1 MATTA
6 VSGGHDVTPAVSA
19 RGRRRPWATIGVT
32 AYGTALAWTMVWIAT
47 IGIDPW
53 PVYGVAAAA
62 GVVGLIRARHRVGS
76 VLLGLTAVFWTTWI
90 IAIPHG
96 PVWSWEDGAGP
107 AALASAQAAGLA
119 TLALVGMGLR
129 DPRAFSWMWLG
140 VVLTTLPIGV
150 REAFTGEHLYPWT
163 GAPSAPVSVFT
174 NTNNYAAVLVV
185 MVTLASGWALST
197 RSGLGRV
204 CLIALAA
211 CCAWLVWMTQSRAAL
226 VALLAGLALTAV
238 TAWRLVLVRDNPSRM
253 SRFAARV
260 RPLPLGALGV
270 GLVLVA
276 LLALLG
282 QAFASL
288 LFPGDD
294 STVRSDDLR
303 RDLVRFALARW
314 REHPWFGSGAGSFEG
329 LWAPTGGPVVPPHNG
344 FVELLA
350 ENGLLVAGWLFAV
363 LALLTVSAAWPVRGG
378 AEASRPAREHA
389 MRVITMQH
397 LLAANLLGFV
407 LAGVVVSSPLPWFP
421 WWLMLSGAVA
431 AGAWLEVERRGA
443 GRVRTAHTGHAPR

>member
-6 VSGGHDVTPAVSA
+6 VSGGHDVTPAVSV
-19 RGRRRPWATIGVT
+19 RERRRPPWGVMGVT

-62 GVVGLIRARHRVGS
+62 GVVGLIRARHRLGS
-76 VLLGLTAVFWTTWI
+76 VVLGLTVVFWTTWI

-96 PVWSWEDGAGP
+96 PVWSWEDGGGP

-119 TLALVGMGLR
+119 MLALVGMGLR
-129 DPRAFSWMWLG
+129 DPRAFLWMWLG
-140 VVLTTLPIGV
+140 VVLTSLPIGL
-150 REAFTGEHLYPWT
+150 REALTGEHLYPWT
-163 GAPSAPVSVFT
+163 GVPTAPVSVFI

-185 MVTLASGWALST
+185 MVTLASGWALTT
-197 RSGLGRV
+197 RSRLGRA

-211 CCAWLVWMTQSRAAL
+211 CCAWLVWMTESRAGL
-226 VALLAGLALTAV
+226 VALLAGLTLTTV
-238 TAWRLVLVRDNPSRM
+238 TAWRLT
-253 SRFAARV
+253 RV
-260 RPLPLGALGV
+260 RRGAPSWTGRLAERAQVLHGRAV
-270 GLVLVA
+270 GAGLALAA
-276 LLALLG
+276 LLALVGRAL
-282 QAFASL
+282 AHL
-288 LFPGDD
+288 LFPGDE

-303 RDLVRFALARW
+303 HDLVHFALARW

-363 LALLTVSAAWPVRGG
+363 LALLAALAAWPVRTD
-378 AEASRPAREHA
+378 AEASRPAREQA
-389 MRVITMQH
+389 VRIITMQH

-431 AGAWLEVERRGA
+431 AGAWLEVERRGP
-443 GRVRTAHTGHAPR
+443 GRNGTGHAPH